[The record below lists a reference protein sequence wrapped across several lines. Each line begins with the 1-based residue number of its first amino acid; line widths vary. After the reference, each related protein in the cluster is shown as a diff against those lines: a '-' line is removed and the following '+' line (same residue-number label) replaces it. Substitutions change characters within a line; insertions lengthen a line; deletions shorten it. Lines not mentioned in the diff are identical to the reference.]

1 MKTLV
6 GLLTL
11 VLALGLLAGP
21 AMAATHHM
29 TGDIRAV
36 NQDARTFTIEEHRT
50 LLPNKQVS
58 FVVNDRALLANL
70 NSGERVKVTYE
81 KQGQQLIAREIQP
94 MTTTSPKMK

>member
-11 VLALGLLAGP
+11 VLALGLVAGP

-36 NQDARTFTIEEHRT
+36 NQDARTFTVEEHRT

-70 NSGERVKVTYE
+70 NSGERVKITYE

-94 MTTTSPKMK
+94 VTTTSSRTK